1 MSSRLLFV
9 PILFIAIPASGAD
22 WRQWRGPGGSGVSD
36 EKGLPNTWS
45 DKENIAWRTKLP
57 GPGTSCPIVVGK
69 RIYLTCYTGYG
80 VDRKNIGH
88 MADLERHVVCL
99 DRANGQI
106 LWTKEFE
113 PSLPESK
120 YDDGEGDY
128 HGYASSTPASDG
140 KHLYVFFGASGLY
153 CLDLDGKKVWRAY
166 VGRNVRNWGSA
177 TSPVLYKDLVIVN
190 GSVESGE
197 LVAFKQAT
205 GDEVWRTKGISEA
218 WNTPV
223 LVNVPGGRTELVL
236 NVNKGTVAFN
246 PEDGKELWR
255 VDGGGGY
262 VCCSVVAHKDIV
274 YVLRQQGVTA
284 IKAGGEGDVTKT
296 NVLWRAKGS
305 SVVSSPVYHDGK
317 LYWFNNDTLNCVD
330 AETGSDVY
338 RGRLSGGG
346 LFFASAL
353 VADGKIYGVARG
365 SSGWGP
371 KVKQNGPD
379 IFVCAL
385 GNEFKEL
392 AHNRFEDDKTRTN
405 ATPIAHEGCLL
416 MRTDQYL
423 YCIGKK

>member
-140 KHLYVFFGASGLY
+140 KHLYVFFGA
-153 CLDLDGKKVWRAY
+153 
-166 VGRNVRNWGSA
+166 
-177 TSPVLYKDLVIVN
+177 
-190 GSVESGE
+190 
-197 LVAFKQAT
+197 
-205 GDEVWRTKGISEA
+205 
-218 WNTPV
+218 
-223 LVNVPGGRTELVL
+223 
-236 NVNKGTVAFN
+236 
-246 PEDGKELWR
+246 
-255 VDGGGGY
+255 
-262 VCCSVVAHKDIV
+262 
-274 YVLRQQGVTA
+274 
-284 IKAGGEGDVTKT
+284 
-296 NVLWRAKGS
+296 
-305 SVVSSPVYHDGK
+305 
-317 LYWFNNDTLNCVD
+317 
-330 AETGSDVY
+330 
-338 RGRLSGGG
+338 
-346 LFFASAL
+346 
-353 VADGKIYGVARG
+353 
-365 SSGWGP
+365 
-371 KVKQNGPD
+371 
-379 IFVCAL
+379 
-385 GNEFKEL
+385 
-392 AHNRFEDDKTRTN
+392 
-405 ATPIAHEGCLL
+405 
-416 MRTDQYL
+416 
-423 YCIGKK
+423 